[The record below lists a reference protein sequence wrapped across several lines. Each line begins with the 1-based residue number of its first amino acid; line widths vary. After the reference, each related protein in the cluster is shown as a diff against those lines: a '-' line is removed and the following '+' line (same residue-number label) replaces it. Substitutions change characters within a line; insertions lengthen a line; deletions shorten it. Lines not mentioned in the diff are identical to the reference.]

1 MAIAKRKLWTDE
13 SMQAVVSSVK
23 NDSKTVC
30 EASRLYNVPF
40 ESLRRRITESVEL
53 GCRPGPPTILT
64 EEEEES
70 LETYLV
76 KMADMGF
83 GLSPDT
89 VKCLAFNIVEKSGR
103 KHPFQNEQAGRAWLD
118 GFPQPLSY
126 CRALCSDPETIKD
139 FFGKLGSIYGK
150 LNLISKPMQVYNL
163 DKTGVSVVHK
173 PGKVIAQLGRHNV
186 YAITSAE
193 KGKTHT
199 ILACVCATGYVLP
212 PMMIYPR
219 KRSPPDSVRE
229 GAIPNTLF
237 CSSENG

>member
-1 MAIAKRKLWTDE
+1 MSKLDG
-13 SMQAVVSSVK
+13 
-23 NDSKTVC
+23 
-30 EASRLYNVPF
+30 
-40 ESLRRRITESVEL
+40 L
-53 GCRPGPPTILT
+53 G
-64 EEEEES
+64 
-70 LETYLV
+70 
-76 KMADMGF
+76 
-83 GLSPDT
+83 
-89 VKCLAFNIVEKSGR
+89 
-103 KHPFQNEQAGRAWLD
+103 LD

-219 KRSPPDSVRE
+219 KRSPDSVRE